1 VNGSNSDS
9 SIVLLTITVP
19 TVCYSDASEWILDTD
34 AAYHIFPKRD
44 WFASFEKLDNSLVQM
59 GDDST
64 SNMDGV
70 GTVLIKMFDGM
81 VRELKDVRYIPQMKK
96 SLISIGALEAQ
107 DLECSGR
114 GGVLKMLKGSMVIS
128 KGVRCNN
135 LYCLNGNMV
144 TAQLTTFVGSD
155 EDSTRLGI

>member
-44 WFASFEKLDNSLVQM
+44 WFASFEMLDNSLVQM
-59 GDDST
+59 GDGST
-64 SNMDGV
+64 CNMDGV

-96 SLISIGALEAQ
+96 NIISIGALQAQ
-107 DLECSGR
+107 GLKFSGR
-114 GGVLKMLKGSMVIS
+114 DGVLKVLKGSMIVL
-128 KGVRCNN
+128 KGIRRNN
-135 LYCLNGNMV
+135 LFYLKGN
-144 TAQLTTFVGSD
+144 TITGQLATSVGLGD
-155 EDSTRLGI
+155 DSTRL